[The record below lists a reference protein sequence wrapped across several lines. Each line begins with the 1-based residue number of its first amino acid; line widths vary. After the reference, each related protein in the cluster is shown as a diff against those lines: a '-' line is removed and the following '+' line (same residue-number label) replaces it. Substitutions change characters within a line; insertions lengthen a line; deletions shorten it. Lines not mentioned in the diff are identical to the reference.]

1 MRLIVTLVD
10 AAVGRRVLE
19 TVLSQGLPAVLV
31 WTDGGT
37 LTEGRATLLIGV
49 HDHDV
54 ADVCASLVAMGAVTQ
69 TTTQTLLPLTDP
81 TDLHVGRPPLPG
93 FSDSGLYVLRVSRFE
108 QIW

>member
-10 AAVGRRVLE
+10 AAAGQRVLE
-19 TVLSQGLPAVLV
+19 TMLAQGLPAVLV
-31 WTDGGT
+31 WTDAGI
-37 LTEGRATLLIGV
+37 LTGGRATLMIGA

-54 ADVCASLVAMGAVTQ
+54 ADVCASLVALGAVTSA
-69 TTTQTLLPLTDP
+69 TTQTLLPLTDP

-93 FSDSGLYVLRVSRFE
+93 ISEFGLYVLRVSRFE

>member
-10 AAVGRRVLE
+10 AAAGRRVLD
-19 TVLSQGLPAVLV
+19 TMVDLGLPAVLV
-31 WTDGGT
+31 WTDAGP
-37 LTEGRATLLIGV
+37 LTGGRATLLIGA
-49 HDHDV
+49 HDRDV

-69 TTTQTLLPLTDP
+69 AATQTLLPLTDP

-93 FSDSGLYVLRVSRFE
+93 VSESGLYVLRVSRFE